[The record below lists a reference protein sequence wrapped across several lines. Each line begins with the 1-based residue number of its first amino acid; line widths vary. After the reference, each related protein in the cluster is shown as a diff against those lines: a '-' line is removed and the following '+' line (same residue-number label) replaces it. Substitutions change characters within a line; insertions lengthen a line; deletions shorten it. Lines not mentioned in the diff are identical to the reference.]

1 MFAPRIRIQHLLLAA
16 FVASFDSGNAFAQT
30 RYSIGSM
37 AQRDL
42 DGVIQPISDVEV
54 ASIEMGI
61 VCELLV
67 KPGDRVVRG
76 QPMAKLDSDSIEAQ
90 LRVKK
95 TEAESTGKLEQ
106 ARAEYILAKTKHDKL
121 LALLADGKSSQNE
134 VERANVDLLVAKGR
148 LQSEEESIRVLKSD
162 LERFQQQLEDRTI
175 RAPIDGIVTDLLK
188 EVGEIVSTTSP
199 SILRMIDTSKL
210 RATFS
215 VQEGELPTLPVGKII
230 GLQLSNGGTVEG
242 TIEYVPPVA
251 DPETGWFMINVVI
264 DNRDGKI
271 IGSRCTRT
279 P

>member
-1 MFAPRIRIQHLLLAA
+1 MFAPRLRIQQHLLAG
-16 FVASFDSGNAFAQT
+16 FVMCFDVIGVFAQT
-30 RYSIGSM
+30 RYAVNSM

-54 ASIEMGI
+54 ASTEMGI
-61 VCELLV
+61 VKELLV

-76 QPMAKLDSDSIEAQ
+76 QPMAKLDSDSVEAQ

-95 TEAESTGKLEQ
+95 TEAESTGKFEQ
-106 ARAEYILAKTKHDKL
+106 ARAELLLAQAKHDKL
-121 LALLADGKSSQNE
+121 LALLADGKSSRNE

-162 LERFQQQLEDRTI
+162 LERFQQQIEERTI

-199 SILRMIDTSKL
+199 SILRMIDTRHL

-215 VQEGELPTLPVGKII
+215 VQEGELPSLPIGKIVR
-230 GLQLSNGGTVEG
+230 LQMSNGGIIEG
-242 TIEYVPPVA
+242 AIEYVPPVA

-264 DNRDGKI
+264 DNSEGKI
-271 IGSRCTRT
+271 IGSRCTRM